1 MEAPN
6 SSTNRYKLKRRETP
20 DQGDRLRRY
29 EKVDEQAIHVMV
41 HTFYGCIRQHPRLG
55 ASSSAVWL
63 AGGKSTC
70 RRWKPS
76 GNPS

>member
-41 HTFYGCIRQHPRLG
+41 HTFYGCIRQHPRL
-55 ASSSAVWL
+55 S
-63 AGGKSTC
+63 
-70 RRWKPS
+70 
-76 GNPS
+76 